1 MSRSHRV
8 VQLGAIVVALVMG
21 GCSRYGY
28 GPGRSTMARMS
39 SPPPVVIEQPPS
51 PPAAPPVDPSHVLV
65 LQGSADRPSEVLGL
79 VDVHGR
85 MGEEDQALGRLRER
99 AAQMGADAVLYVE
112 FHHGGEH
119 HHEHGEEE
127 DSDGATDESAAEADP
142 MALHLSGEAVRF
154 RDLIGGREYR
164 VISELEV
171 EAPMGDEA
179 QGLAELQRQAA
190 ALHADLV
197 VGVRFE
203 HGSGEGSLH
212 VEGSAVRFVR

>member
-1 MSRSHRV
+1 MFTKHRF
-8 VQLGAIVVALVMG
+8 VQLTAIALTLVMG
-21 GCSRYGY
+21 GCSRYAY
-28 GPGRSTMARMS
+28 APGRSTMVRMS
-39 SPPPVVIEQPPS
+39 SPRPAVIEQPPT

-65 LQGSADRPSEVLGL
+65 LQGSAERPSEVLGL

-119 HHEHGEEE
+119 HHEDGEAE
-127 DSDGATDESAAEADP
+127 DADSATDESAAEADP

-154 RDLIGGREYR
+154 RDLIGGRQYQ
-164 VISELEV
+164 VISELDV

-179 QGLAELQRQAA
+179 QGLAELQRRAA
-190 ALHADLV
+190 ELHADLI
-197 VGVRFE
+197 VGVRFV
-203 HGSGEGSLH
+203 HGSGETPLH
-212 VEGSAVRFVR
+212 VDGSAVRFVR

>member
-1 MSRSHRV
+1 MLTKLRL
-8 VQLGAIVVALVMG
+8 VQLAAIVVALAMG
-21 GCSRYGY
+21 GCSRYAY
-28 GPGRSTMARMS
+28 APGRSTLVRLS
-39 SPPPVVIEQPPS
+39 SPPSVVEQQPA
-51 PPAAPPVDPSHVLV
+51 PPATPPVDPSHVLV
-65 LQGSADRPSEVLGL
+65 LQGSAERPCEVLGL

-85 MGEEDQALGRLRER
+85 MGEEGEAVGRLRER

-119 HHEHGEEE
+119 HHEDGEAE
-127 DSDGATDESAAEADP
+127 DSDSATDESAAEADP

-154 RDLIGGREYR
+154 RDLIGGRQYQ
-164 VISELEV
+164 VISVLEV

-197 VGVRFE
+197 VGLRFV
-203 HGSGEGSLH
+203 HGTGDGPLH
-212 VEGSAVRFVR
+212 VDGSAVRFVR